1 MKREKFASRLG
12 FVLVSA
18 GCAIGLG
25 NVWRFPYITGKY
37 GGSAFVLLYLL
48 FLAIMGIPILVM
60 ELSVGRA
67 SQASI
72 AVSFDRL
79 EKPGQKWHFGKYI
92 GMVGNYLLMSFYT
105 VIGGW
110 MIYYCVQMAT
120 GKFENKNSGQVA
132 GALSELQ
139 GNTGKMTF
147 FMVLIVVLCFGV
159 CAMGVQKGVE
169 KVTKIMMLFLLVL
182 MAILAVKTLSLP
194 GGKGGL
200 NFFLKPDFKK
210 MFQNGWAEPVYA
222 AMGQAFFT
230 LGIGVGSM
238 AIFGSYIGKERS
250 LMGEAITITALDT
263 VVAIMAGVIIFPA
276 CFAFGIEPDAGPS
289 LIFITL
295 PNVFNSMSGGRIW
308 GTLFFVFL
316 TFAAMSTIIAIF
328 ENIVSFAIDAWG
340 WSRKKAVLCNLILII
355 VVSMPCILGFH
366 VWKGFEPLG
375 KDSNVMDL
383 EDFIM
388 SDNILPIGCLI
399 YLLFCTQKFGWG
411 WKNFIQEANEGKG
424 MKFPA
429 WSRFFVTCILPII
442 VLIILVK
449 GYLDKF

>member
-48 FLAIMGIPILVM
+48 FLAIMGLPILVM

-79 EKPGQKWHFGKYI
+79 EKPGQKWHCGKYI

-110 MIYYCVQMAT
+110 MIYYCIQMAT

-132 GALSELQ
+132 GVLSELQ

-169 KVTKIMMLFLLVL
+169 KVTKIMMLFLLAL
-182 MAILAVKTLSLP
+182 MAILAVKTHS
-194 GGKGGL
+194 
-200 NFFLKPDFKK
+200 
-210 MFQNGWAEPVYA
+210 
-222 AMGQAFFT
+222 
-230 LGIGVGSM
+230 
-238 AIFGSYIGKERS
+238 
-250 LMGEAITITALDT
+250 
-263 VVAIMAGVIIFPA
+263 
-276 CFAFGIEPDAGPS
+276 
-289 LIFITL
+289 
-295 PNVFNSMSGGRIW
+295 
-308 GTLFFVFL
+308 
-316 TFAAMSTIIAIF
+316 
-328 ENIVSFAIDAWG
+328 
-340 WSRKKAVLCNLILII
+340 
-355 VVSMPCILGFH
+355 
-366 VWKGFEPLG
+366 
-375 KDSNVMDL
+375 
-383 EDFIM
+383 
-388 SDNILPIGCLI
+388 
-399 YLLFCTQKFGWG
+399 
-411 WKNFIQEANEGKG
+411 
-424 MKFPA
+424 
-429 WSRFFVTCILPII
+429 
-442 VLIILVK
+442 
-449 GYLDKF
+449 